1 MIYTGQIT
9 RIERALDSAP
19 LFTVVN
25 ASGVVMFPCYMIS
38 SLGGTASTFGAAP
51 LTTGANVM
59 LVRADGN
66 APFYIIGG
74 IATVADQKA
83 VQLNGETASGD
94 YTAHALDE
102 TVIRNANSTLTLSPR
117 NNAVLNAPS
126 IKLQLQ
132 GASLRVSQQD
142 VSSNAVLNAQPFIDT
157 LFEYLNEIVTR
168 IGVIERMLQNVYFN
182 QAGKVE
188 VPEGLPEDT
197 VPITPGDAVAL
208 QVTLET
214 LKRQLQT
221 NGLQFPEELQRR
233 LDILKGVNDLDE
245 EVEGSLPADAETLNE
260 SLRQASVVQE
270 LAVTTINDHIT
281 IP

>member
-132 GASLRVSQQD
+132 AGSLRVSQQD

-157 LFEYLNEIVTR
+157 LFDYLNEIVTR

-182 QAGKVE
+182 QTGTV
-188 VPEGLPEDT
+188 EGLPE
-197 VPITPGDAVAL
+197 PPSPGDAATL
-208 QVTLET
+208 EAALET
-214 LKRQLQT
+214 LKEQLRT
-221 NGLQFPEELQRR
+221 NGLPFPEELQRR
-233 LDILKGVNDLDE
+233 LDILKGVNDLGE
-245 EVEGSLPADAETLNE
+245 EVEDSLPADAETLNE

-270 LAVTTINDHIT
+270 LAVATINDHIT

>member
-132 GASLRVSQQD
+132 AGSLRVSQQGTAAN
-142 VSSNAVLNAQPFIDT
+142 SVLNAQPFIDT
-157 LFEYLNEIVTR
+157 LFDYLNEIVTR
-168 IGVIERMLQNVYFN
+168 IGVIERAVTALNNTLQEQLTTEVGEIGSR
-182 QAGKVE
+182 QAAGT
-188 VPEGLPEDT
+188 PLPEDIERLAEIEQLARDVQT
-197 VPITPGDAVAL
+197 IQVPVTPS
-208 QVTLET
+208 
-214 LKRQLQT
+214 
-221 NGLQFPEELQRR
+221 N
-233 LDILKGVNDLDE
+233 N
-245 EVEGSLPADAETLNE
+245 
-260 SLRQASVVQE
+260 VQSQ
-270 LAVTTINDHIT
+270 AVTTINDHIT